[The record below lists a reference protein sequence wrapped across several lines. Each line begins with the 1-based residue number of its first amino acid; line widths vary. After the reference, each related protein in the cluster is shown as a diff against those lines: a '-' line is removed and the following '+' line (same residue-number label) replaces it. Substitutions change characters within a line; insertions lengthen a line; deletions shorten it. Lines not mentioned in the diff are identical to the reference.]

1 MSQESMTPPV
11 GGYWA
16 YQGKV
21 MNSRAAMADFV
32 IGVCASLRG
41 PEVKHH
47 SRSKDGS
54 LAVLSANGLYMRFG
68 WEKQLR
74 AKFEALTIMPGV
86 QPVKT
91 LVYDKEAQLRVQ
103 ELEKELA
110 ELREQAKGKGVQN
123 TPADAQASTGSLPPP
138 STYAEAVRRELNRA
152 KHAEARADKINREKM
167 AAVSRAAAE
176 LKTAEKEAALLARFK
191 EGYQPLA
198 SRKEALRVAAQA
210 KAKRPE
216 TIREKT
222 AKVAHTF
229 VRYTRAQMKEHQ
241 QRILQQSGCDR
252 WFSAAER
259 AAYKALSP
267 ARKAEIKAER
277 LSRQLASEK
286 AKAAERQKFRMERI
300 ARSIAIAKER
310 TEALARPK
318 AKVVRSERFF
328 PSGKGRVVTCNGGQ
342 GCRLVVNAAGTET
355 RCRDCHR
362 AGTTE

>member
-1 MSQESMTPPV
+1 
-11 GGYWA
+11 
-16 YQGKV
+16 
-21 MNSRAAMADFV
+21 
-32 IGVCASLRG
+32 
-41 PEVKHH
+41 
-47 SRSKDGS
+47 
-54 LAVLSANGLYMRFG
+54 
-68 WEKQLR
+68 
-74 AKFEALTIMPGV
+74 
-86 QPVKT
+86 
-91 LVYDKEAQLRVQ
+91 
-103 ELEKELA
+103 
-110 ELREQAKGKGVQN
+110 
-123 TPADAQASTGSLPPP
+123 
-138 STYAEAVRRELNRA
+138 VRRELNRA

-176 LKTAEKEAALLARFK
+176 LKTAEKEAALLSKYK

-198 SRKEALRVAAQA
+198 SRKEAKRVAALA

-216 TIREKT
+216 TLREKT

-241 QRILQQSGCDR
+241 KRVLASSGCDR

-277 LSRQLASEK
+277 LANQLKDEK

-300 ARSIAIAKER
+300 QRSIAVAKER
-310 TEALARPK
+310 TEALAKPK
-318 AKVVRSERFF
+318 PSSKGVRSERFF
-328 PSGKGRVVTCNGGQ
+328 PSGKGRVSICNGGQ
-342 GCRLVVNAAGTET
+342 GCRLVINAAGTET